1 MKSLGPVFLFVALG
15 CWVPGMASGAQT
27 GKSPGS
33 KSGSAQAE
41 EPAKIEG
48 MEIPRGTGFLGLQ
61 IVDSTFKLSFYDA
74 EKKPVPPDVDRAAL
88 RWDPKYKVGEERVV
102 LNLSADGKSLSSPKN
117 IRPPYLF
124 KVYMTLV
131 REAAPGTPPVNE
143 TMVVDF
149 RQ

>member
-1 MKSLGPVFLFVALG
+1 MKSLGQVILFVALG
-15 CWVPGMASGAQT
+15 WIVPGLASGAQP

-33 KSGSAQAE
+33 KGSKAQVE

-48 MEIPRGTGFLGLQ
+48 MQISRGSGFLGIQ

-74 EKKPVPPDVDRAAL
+74 EKKPVSPDVDRAAL
-88 RWDPKYKVGEERVV
+88 RWDPKYKVGEERVI
-102 LNLSADGKSLSSPKN
+102 LNLAADGKSLSSPKT

-124 KVYMTLV
+124 KLYITLV
-131 REAAPGTPPVNE
+131 RDAAAGSPPVSE

>member
-1 MKSLGPVFLFVALG
+1 MKSLGPVVLFVALG
-15 CWVPGMASGAQT
+15 WVIPGLVSGAQV
-27 GKSPGS
+27 GKNPGS
-33 KSGSAQAE
+33 KGGSAQAE

-48 MEIPRGTGFLGLQ
+48 MEIPRGDGFLGLQ

-74 EKKPVPPDVDRAAL
+74 EKKPVVPDVDRAAL

-124 KVYMTLV
+124 KLYMTLV
-131 REAAPGTPPVNE
+131 RDAASGTSPVNE
-143 TMVVDF
+143 TIVVDF